1 MNIGSLIEANQWI
14 WSLAMTIFWVGAI
27 ILSIYIKKVNDLTY
41 PETFMVAA
49 GLKKFKRNWKINVGQ
64 FLVMVVPM
72 GLMAYVISSGG
83 SI

>member
-14 WSLAMTIFWVGAI
+14 WNLAMTIFWVGAI
-27 ILSIYIKKVNDLTY
+27 IISIYIKKVNDLTY
-41 PETFMVAA
+41 PETFMAAA